1 MKENFLLKKAQGEI
15 FEELGDEDAGK
26 LIKGIFKYVITGDS
40 GLKGYLKAVFISIK
54 EDIDENEKKYKKR
67 CETNRAN
74 ATKGGAPKGNKNAKT
89 TENNPKQPKTTQNN
103 PKTNENN
110 QTSKKTTQ
118 NNVNNH
124 IYIHNNHL
132 EDKKDIR
139 GMGEEEKEETFNQES
154 ETYSTGLVSMTNVE
168 YEELVSTYGKEFTD
182 RCIEKLSN
190 YKGST
195 GKEYESDHYAIKS
208 WVVDAVKNSM
218 KNTTDPPEWFNKKQE
233 TNELSENEYA
243 EMEKILSDIGCE
255 VENVKT

>member
-89 TENNPKQPKTTQNN
+89 TENNPKTTENN
-103 PKTNENN
+103 PKTSENN

-132 EDKKDIR
+132 EDKKDNNR
-139 GMGEEEKEETFNQES
+139 GMGEEEEKEETFNQES
-154 ETYSTGLVSMTNVE
+154 EAVYSTGLVSMTNAE
-168 YEELVSTYGKEFTD
+168 YEELIGDYGKEFTD

-195 GKEYESDHYAIKS
+195 GKEYESDYWTIKS

-218 KNTTDPPEWFNKKQE
+218 KDTTDPPKWFNKKQE